1 MPQPNCPS
9 NYNPNIPIPPHILN
23 GPSLNVTLSESDVC
37 GHNILMTF
45 LEDVLIGIHIEKDGA
60 KVFSYL
66 KAADS
71 VQLSRKVS

>member
-1 MPQPNCPS
+1 MPQPNCLS
-9 NYNPNIPIPPHILN
+9 NRNPNIPIPPHILN
-23 GPSLNVTLSESDVC
+23 GPSLDVIVSKSDVC

-45 LEDVLIGIHIEKDGA
+45 IEDVFVGIYVEKDGA

-66 KAADS
+66 KDADS